1 MTAGLSSTIALSL
14 LGPMAGGGASLLQSL
29 GGNAGTTS
37 ADPLVALR
45 LAEKNRDREIARTGK
60 EPETLRDIRAFTK
73 ALGKATSIDQ
83 ALSQPAVLKV
93 LLTANGLADQL
104 AYPAL
109 AKKVLL
115 SDPADPKS
123 LVNRLGSAR
132 WTAAVKTFD
141 FAANGLSALTSPKV
155 VKTLTDGYTEVAWR
169 NGLEK
174 KTPGLADA
182 LDFRERARSFTS
194 AIQIL
199 ADPVMR
205 RVVTT
210 TLGIPQ
216 QIAFQEIDAQERA
229 VAARLDVSKLQDP
242 KFVDGF
248 SQRYL
253 LAAARNA
260 AANTAP
266 DLSSLAVQM
275 RGLVV

>member
-1 MTAGLSSTIALSL
+1 MSGALSSSIALGL
-14 LGPMAGGGASLLQSL
+14 LGSLAGSGPSLLQAL
-29 GGNAGTTS
+29 GTGTGTTS
-37 ADPLVALR
+37 ANPLLALR
-45 LAEKNRDREIARTGK
+45 LAEKNRDKEIERTGK

-73 ALGKATSIDQ
+73 AIGRAKSIDQ
-83 ALSQPAVLKV
+83 ALADPAVLKV
-93 LLTANGLADQL
+93 LLSANGLSDQL

-123 LVNRLGSAR
+123 LVNRLGNAR
-132 WTAAVKTFD
+132 WSSAVKAFD
-141 FAANGLSALTSPKV
+141 FAKNGLAALTSPAV

-182 LDFRERARSFTS
+182 LDFRERARTVTS
-194 AIQIL
+194 AIQVL

-210 TLGIPQ
+210 TLAIPK

-229 VAARLDVSKLQDP
+229 ITARLDIRKLQDP

-253 LAAARNA
+253 LEAAK
-260 AANTAP
+260 TASSSGGT
-266 DLSSLAVQM
+266 DLSALAVQA
-275 RGLVV
+275 RGLLV

>member
-1 MTAGLSSTIALSL
+1 MSVALSNSVALTL
-14 LGPMAGGGASLLQSL
+14 LGPLTGAGTSLLQTLTGS
-29 GGNAGTTS
+29 NGTAST
-37 ADPLVALR
+37 DPLLALR
-45 LAEKNRDREIARTGK
+45 LAEKNRTKEIERTAK

-73 ALGKATSIDQ
+73 ALGKAKTVDQ
-83 ALSQPAVLKV
+83 ALSDPAVLKV

-115 SDPADPKS
+115 SDPADSKS
-123 LVNRLGSAR
+123 LVNRLGNAR
-132 WTAAVKTFD
+132 WSSAVKTFD
-141 FAANGLSALTSPKV
+141 FAKNGLAALTSPTV

-174 KTPGLADA
+174 KIPGLADA
-182 LDFRERARSFTS
+182 IDFRERARTITS
-194 AIQIL
+194 AIAVL
-199 ADPVMR
+199 GDSVMR

-210 TLGIPQ
+210 TLSIPK

-229 VAARLDVSKLQDP
+229 ITARLDIKKLQDP

-253 LAAARNA
+253 LEAAKTA
-260 AANTAP
+260 ASATGP
-266 DLSSLAVQM
+266 DLSALAVQA